1 MIVVADTSP
10 LHYLVLVGEVQVLP
24 QLFQQVLIPRE
35 VYEELT
41 HIGAPHAVR
50 GWAMA
55 PPLWLE
61 IRSVDLRLSDSM
73 PELDPGEEAAIRL
86 AQEQGTAFLLMDDA
100 KGRREAAKRGIRTT
114 GTLGVLQAASQ
125 SGLLSLR
132 EVLPRLLHT
141 NFYVARNLVDALVE
155 EEDKREH

>member
-1 MIVVADTSP
+1 MGNGTA
-10 LHYLVLVGEVQVLP
+10 Q
-24 QLFQQVLIPRE
+24 
-35 VYEELT
+35 
-41 HIGAPHAVR
+41 
-50 GWAMA
+50 
-55 PPLWLE
+55 WLE
-61 IRSVDLRLSDSM
+61 IRSVGLRSSDSM

-86 AQEQGTAFLLMDDA
+86 AQEQGTAFLLMDDT

-132 EVLPRLLHT
+132 EVLPRLLQT
-141 NFYVARNLVDALVE
+141 NFYVATNLVDALVE